1 MPKAIVSIAR
11 SARGHPSGAKL
22 QLLYSRR
29 PGTRSWVRAAIA
41 ESFLAFIILSQFLSG
56 TYRSEFAGYPDE
68 GAHYVTGLMVH
79 DYIVAGRLAPLEQFA
94 KSYYLHY
101 PKVSIGHWP
110 PFFYLVQAAWTLML
124 PASRA
129 SLLVLMAFITTV
141 VAFALYRAVASEMGE
156 FAGIAAGLFFIGLP
170 VTQESSGM
178 LMADALVALLA
189 LLAVLRF
196 ARFMDQGRPLDALL
210 FGLFSAMT
218 ILTKGTG
225 LALAG
230 VPLIAIALTNRW
242 KLLLR
247 PAFWLPV
254 AVVVPLC
261 APWYW
266 ITRHMLQSTGEHPTS
281 AFSYIE
287 TAVRFYVAHSFRILG
302 AALFGLALLGFI
314 VQVILKR
321 RREVGAKWAVLAAL
335 VISIG
340 FLSCVVPV
348 LPIGGQRQVMGT
360 EERFLFPAIPAIIAF
375 GFAGMEYIV
384 GRLVSNRLNANAGR
398 IVLALII
405 AATLVP
411 KVFSRKAPI
420 SFGFSPVAKNLI
432 AQPEL
437 KKAVV
442 LISSD
447 AIGEGMFISQ
457 VAMAE
462 KRPGHYLVRASKVLC
477 DCSWSGEEHTPLYP
491 NPAALMGYFDRSPI
505 QVVVDDE
512 SAPARS
518 SFEFHHILRKTIQQY
533 PSRWQLIGTFPVS
546 RDGVVHPAAIKV
558 YKVFGTNPR
567 ASLEVNM
574 RRMLNTTMELKP
586 E

>member
-1 MPKAIVSIAR
+1 VYS
-11 SARGHPSGAKL
+11 HKL
-22 QLLYSRR
+22 
-29 PGTRSWVRAAIA
+29 GTRSWARAAVA
-41 ESFLAFIILSQFLSG
+41 ASFLAFIILLQLWSG

-79 DYIVAGRLAPLEQFA
+79 DYIVGGRLAPVEKFA
-94 KSYYLHY
+94 KNYYLHY

-110 PFFYLVQAAWTLML
+110 PFFYLTQAAWTLIF
-124 PASRA
+124 PSSRA
-129 SLLVLMAFITTV
+129 SLLLLMACITAV
-141 VAFALYRAVASEMGE
+141 VAFALYRAVASEIGE
-156 FAGIAAGLFFIGLP
+156 FNGIAAGLFFISLP

-178 LMADALVALLA
+178 VMADALVAMLA
-189 LLAVLRF
+189 LLAALRY
-196 ARFMDQGRPLDALL
+196 ARFMDEGRPLDALL

-242 KLLLR
+242 KLIFR

-266 ITRHMLQSTGEHPTS
+266 ITRHMLQSTGEHPKS

-287 TAVRFYVAHSFRILG
+287 TAARFYVAHSVQILG
-302 AALFGLALLGFI
+302 AVLFGLAAFGFI
-314 VQVILKR
+314 FQVILR
-321 RREVGAKWAVLAAL
+321 WRHEVRAKWAVLAAL

-384 GRLVSNRLNANAGR
+384 RRLGCNRLNVNAGR

-411 KVFSRKAPI
+411 KVFSRKMPV
-420 SFGFSPVAKNLI
+420 SFGFSPVAKNLL

-442 LISSD
+442 MVSSD

-491 NPAALMGYFDRSPI
+491 NPEALMGYFDRSPI

-546 RDGVVHPAAIKV
+546 RDSVVHPAAIKL
-558 YKVFGTNPR
+558 YKISGTHPR
-567 ASLEVNM
+567 ASIEVNM
-574 RRMLNTTMELKP
+574 QRMLKTTMELKP

>member
-1 MPKAIVSIAR
+1 MHS
-11 SARGHPSGAKL
+11 H
-22 QLLYSRR
+22 R
-29 PGTRSWVRAAIA
+29 PAPGVWVRAVVAA
-41 ESFLAFIILSQFLSG
+41 SFLAVILLLQWWSG
-56 TYRSEFAGYPDE
+56 TYRSEFSGYPDE

-79 DYIVAGRLAPLEQFA
+79 DYIVGGRLASLENFA
-94 KSYYLHY
+94 KNYYLHY

-110 PFFYLVQAAWTLML
+110 PFFYLVQAAWTLIF
-124 PASRA
+124 PSSRA
-129 SLLVLMAFITTV
+129 SLLLLMACITAV
-141 VAFALYRAVASEMGE
+141 VAFALYRAIASEMGE
-156 FAGIAAGLFFIGLP
+156 FTGVAAGLFFISLP

-178 LMADALVALLA
+178 VMADALIAMLA

-196 ARFMDQGRPLDALL
+196 ARFMDEGRPRDALL
-210 FGLFSAMT
+210 FGLLSAMT

-230 VPLIAIALTNRW
+230 VPLFAIALTNRW

-281 AFSYIE
+281 AFNYIE
-287 TAVRFYVAHSFRILG
+287 TAVRFYVVHSFHILG
-302 AALFGLALLGFI
+302 ALLFGLALFGVI
-314 VQVILKR
+314 VHVILKQ
-321 RREVGAKWAVLAAL
+321 RREVRPKWAVLAAL

-340 FLSCVVPV
+340 LLSCVVPV

-375 GFAGMEYIV
+375 GFAGMDYCA
-384 GRLVSNRLNANAGR
+384 RKLASNRLNLNAGR
-398 IVLALII
+398 IVLTLII

-411 KVFSRKAPI
+411 KVFSRKAPV
-420 SFGFSPVAKNLI
+420 SFGFSPVAKNLL

-437 KKAVV
+437 KKAVMM
-442 LISSD
+442 ISSD
-447 AIGEGMFISQ
+447 AVGEGMFISQ
-457 VAMAE
+457 MAMME
-462 KRPGHYLVRASKVLC
+462 NRPGHYLVRASKVLC
-477 DCSWSGEEHTPLYP
+477 DCSWSGEEHTTLYP
-491 NPAALMGYFDRSPI
+491 NPAALMGYLDRSPI
-505 QVVVDDE
+505 QVVVYDE
-512 SAPARS
+512 SAPPQS
-518 SFEFHHILRKTIQQY
+518 SFEFHRILHETIQQY

-546 RDGVVHPAAIKV
+546 RDSVVHPGAIKV
-558 YKVFGTNPR
+558 YKVSGTNPK
-567 ASLEVNM
+567 ASIEVNM
-574 RRMLNTTMELKP
+574 QRMLKTTMELKP